1 MKSGKIKFILLTIFV
16 IFFAAESFA
25 WKAKSDTTLYVS
37 PWGGASYANIMGYTN
52 PTYSFTDWSAG
63 IDVEYKFTQEIAL
76 KSGISLINKGFKINN
91 EYFDVLGGS
100 IGEYPTTHQ
109 YRYLTIPFK
118 GVYNFGK
125 RKFNVWIAAGFNI
138 GFLTKQHSFAN
149 LPSSSNGVDVNP
161 FDFDNSAIYKNIN
174 LSFVAGLGVEYKLKP
189 NIIVFSEITLDK
201 GLTEILKLDSDY
213 MLKHKGYYAGIGLK
227 FGIPLIFSVA
237 E

>member
-91 EYFDVLGGS
+91 EYFDVLMDEGNLFEDVKKEVDRALGHDPK
-100 IGEYPTTHQ
+100 EKQRHLEE
-109 YRYLTIPFK
+109 YLTPDRLY
-118 GVYNFGK
+118 GV
-125 RKFNVWIAAGFNI
+125 
-138 GFLTKQHSFAN
+138 
-149 LPSSSNGVDVNP
+149 
-161 FDFDNSAIYKNIN
+161 
-174 LSFVAGLGVEYKLKP
+174 
-189 NIIVFSEITLDK
+189 
-201 GLTEILKLDSDY
+201 
-213 MLKHKGYYAGIGLK
+213 
-227 FGIPLIFSVA
+227 
-237 E
+237 

>member
-1 MKSGKIKFILLTIFV
+1 MKSGKIKIILLV
-16 IFFAAESFA
+16 ILTLFIAGKSFA

-52 PTYSFTDWSAG
+52 PTFSFTDWCAG
-63 IDVEYKFTQEIAL
+63 VDVEYKFSQEIAL

-109 YRYLTIPFK
+109 FRYLTIPIK

-125 RKFNVWIAAGFNI
+125 RKFNVWISAGFNL
-138 GFLTKQHSFAN
+138 GFLTKQHTYAN
-149 LPSSSNGVDVNP
+149 LPSSSSGVDVDP
-161 FDFDNSAIYKNIN
+161 FDFDNSAIYKKIN
-174 LSFVAGLGVEYKLKP
+174 LSFVAGLGVEYKIKP
-189 NIIVFSEITLDK
+189 NIIVFGEINYDK
-201 GLTEILKLDSDY
+201 GLTEILKVDSDY

-227 FGIPLIFSVA
+227 IGIPLTFSVA